1 MRSDAAARRVARTR
15 ARLPWLLAVGAALA
29 IAGGAYIV
37 WGVGQLRNAPSPS
50 DGFDRPVAGIA
61 VLLAHD
67 AARLRE
73 FRAETP
79 REETLLRAARASSDV
94 TARLAVLLF
103 RVIFGQSLLL
113 LGLLLL
119 VQALTELTWLS
130 IVDGLRSS
138 DPAR

>member
-1 MRSDAAARRVARTR
+1 MRPDAAARRVDRTR

-37 WGVGQLRNAPSPS
+37 WGVGQLRDAPSPG

-61 VLLAHD
+61 ILFARD

-73 FRAETP
+73 FHAETP
-79 REETLLRAARASSDV
+79 REEKLLHAARASSDV

-119 VQALTELTWLS
+119 VQALTERTWLS
-130 IVDGLRSS
+130 VVDGLRSS